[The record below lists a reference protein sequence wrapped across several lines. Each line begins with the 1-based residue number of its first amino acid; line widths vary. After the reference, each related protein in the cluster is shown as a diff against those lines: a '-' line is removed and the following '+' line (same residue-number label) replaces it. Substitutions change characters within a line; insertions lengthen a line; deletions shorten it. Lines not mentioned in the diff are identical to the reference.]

1 MSDDLELKH
10 DVEAELEWDPS
21 VDARQIG
28 VTVKDGIVTLT
39 GEVTS
44 YAQKWNAERAAERVE
59 GVIGIANEIEVKAPG
74 ERSDADIAQA
84 AVNALKWN
92 VLVPSE
98 RVQVKVD
105 NGWVTLRGEVSYEF
119 ERRAAERAVRDLP
132 GVRGISNLITIKPR
146 VEPRDI
152 KSKIEETFRRQ
163 AALDA
168 NRISVQVNGG
178 EVILRGTVHSWAE
191 REQAERAAWAAPG
204 VTSVKNLLAVSA
216 AA

>member
-1 MSDDLELKH
+1 MRDDLELKH

-28 VTVKDGIVTLT
+28 VIVKDGIVTLT

-59 GVIGIANEIEVKAPG
+59 GVIGIANEIEVKVPG

-98 RVQVKVD
+98 RVKVKVD
-105 NGWVTLRGEVSYEF
+105 DGWVTLGGEVSYEF

-132 GVRGISNLITIKPR
+132 GVRGISNLIQIKPR

-168 NRISVQVNGG
+168 NRVSVQVNGG
-178 EVILRGTVHSWAE
+178 EVILRGTVHTWAE